1 MCKVKGKIKR
11 NSIANLICP
20 FRIDGQ
26 SLSAFSFPESS
37 ERGRERRGDN
47 WKRSYYFLR
56 GEKVYLHYTTIVHSP

>member
-37 ERGRERRGDN
+37 ERGRERRGITG
-47 WKRSYYFLR
+47 KEAIIF
-56 GEKVYLHYTTIVHSP
+56 

>member
-47 WKRSYYFLR
+47 
-56 GEKVYLHYTTIVHSP
+56 